1 MKFLVFILFLS
12 FFSQISL
19 AKEITAITHDGKDI
33 NELQLVI
40 ENPQNCLKIKDIE
53 NEIKYIF
60 SNSNIRIVNSSP
72 YTLYVNANFLI
83 DELDN
88 FCWGDISLEIYSYVW
103 DEYNLVGSNVV
114 WNTATIIIK
123 SAPYESYILN
133 SIAQKAKSAIVWIN
147 DNR

>member
-33 NELQLVI
+33 NELQLII
-40 ENPQNCLKIKDIE
+40 EDPQNCLKVKDIE

-60 SNSNIRIVNSSP
+60 SNSNIRIVDSSP
-72 YTLYVNANFLI
+72 YKLYVQTNFLI

-103 DEYNLVGSNVV
+103 DGINIIGSNVV
-114 WNTATIIIK
+114 WNTGTIILK
-123 SAPYESYILN
+123 SPPYESYILN

-147 DNR
+147 DNK